1 MSDNRRIIDGGRLW
15 AGGLL
20 AGVVAAAGIAVVGLL
35 VLRGILD
42 IPVLVRKDGKLVNAN
57 TWWYAL
63 GAFGAALLATGLLHV
78 LLIAAPKP
86 YTFYGWL
93 LGLAVAVAVLAP
105 YTTKAE
111 LSSKVA
117 TSLLNFAIGV
127 AIASIVAGV
136 GRTAARVL
144 DEPSEYPGGPATGW

>member
-1 MSDNRRIIDGGRLW
+1 M
-15 AGGLL
+15 
-20 AGVVAAAGIAVVGLL
+20 VAAAGIAVVGLL

-93 LGLAVAVAVLAP
+93 LGLEVAVAADMRV
-105 YTTKAE
+105 
-111 LSSKVA
+111 
-117 TSLLNFAIGV
+117 SLVN
-127 AIASIVAGV
+127 
-136 GRTAARVL
+136 
-144 DEPSEYPGGPATGW
+144 DGPVTIPITLRG